1 MANVGQFP
9 VSGSPYS
16 GSNPNPAY
24 SGIFIP
30 AIWSGKF
37 VEKFYDATV
46 LGAIAS
52 TDYEGEIRN
61 YGDTINIRTNP
72 SITVSA
78 YEADQALS
86 VQRPSSNLVTLSIN
100 QGAYFNNVLDDVFEI
115 QSDVDLLANWAD
127 NASEQMKVYVDTAIL
142 GVTSIG
148 NNVDGSG
155 ATNQDGSAGVIA
167 SGGAGHNVGPA
178 AGRLSASINLGA
190 STNSTIYA
198 FNGSSD
204 TQKYYGAPLWL
215 ARTAQ
220 PGTSPS
226 PSTVYGLTPAAGDG
240 LTKQSARAVLDYVI
254 DAGLVLD
261 EQRCPETG
269 RWIVLPAWAAAMIKR
284 SPFQQAYLTGDATSI
299 ARNGRLGMIDRF
311 TVYVSNLLP
320 VGSGAGAGTAG
331 SDSTATAAL
340 GTTLAAGEYASY
352 FGHSLGLTFAS
363 QMTKVET
370 LRSESTFGTLMRG
383 LQVWGFQVINPTI
396 VGYAVISNSGQ

>member
-1 MANVGQFP
+1 MAYP

-16 GSNPNPAY
+16 GSSASPAY
-24 SGIFIP
+24 TGIFIP

-72 SITVSA
+72 AITVSS
-78 YEADQALS
+78 YSTDQALN

-100 QGAYFNNVLDDVFEI
+100 TGAYFNTVLDDVFEI
-115 QSDVDLLANWAD
+115 QSDVDLLSNWAD
-127 NASEQMKVYVDTAIL
+127 NASEQMKVYVDTLIL
-142 GVTSIG
+142 GLASIG
-148 NNVDGSG
+148 NQVAG
-155 ATNQDGSAGVIA
+155 ASTIVTSAGA
-167 SGGAGHNVGPA
+167 ALNMGYG
-178 AGRLSASINLGA
+178 AGRLSASLNLGA
-190 STNSTIYA
+190 STNSTVY
-198 FNGSSD
+198 FGTS
-204 TQKYYGAPLWL
+204 KFYGAPLHL
-215 ARTAQ
+215 ARSPQTPGS
-220 PGTSPS
+220 PGTF
-226 PSTVYGLTPAAGDG
+226 YGVTETTGAGFSNN
-240 LTKQSARAVLDYVI
+240 SARAIIDFVI
-254 DAGLVLD
+254 DCGLCLD

-284 SPFQQAYLTGDATSI
+284 SQFQQAYLTGDAVSI

-320 VGSGAGAGTAG
+320 IGSGAGAGTAG
-331 SDSTATAAL
+331 ASSSAGAAL
-340 GTTLAAGEYASY
+340 GTSLATGEYAAY
-352 FGHSLGLTFAS
+352 FGHSMGLTFAS

-383 LQVWGFQVINPTI
+383 LQIWGFQVINPTI
-396 VGYAVISNSGQ
+396 VGYAVIVNSGL